1 MRKTL
6 YLKLMKGTKDSI
18 VKNGP
23 LKWLTRTV
31 LVFGLI
37 AFQGHV
43 SEFRLHNSEPAKT
56 ELNDVRRASCKRT
69 VSFQKTFEDLNGSLL
84 YLTSR
89 TELFTSL
96 LLHQENKI
104 AVKLKSNLEEQPI
117 NEQAGFLIHY
127 STDSSEEFGTNHLKG

>member
-1 MRKTL
+1 MRKRL

-18 VKNGP
+18 VINGP

-43 SEFRLHNSEPAKT
+43 SEFRLHNSEPTKT
-56 ELNDVRRASCKRT
+56 ELNDHRRISFKRT
-69 VSFQKTFEDLNGSLL
+69 VNYQKTFQDLSGSL
-84 YLTSR
+84 LTSR
-89 TELFTSL
+89 TELFASL

-104 AVKLKSNLEEQPI
+104 AVKLRSILEEQPT

-127 STDSSEEFGTNHLKG
+127 STDRSEEFCTSHLKG